1 MISLTLPIVVVAL
14 CVNGV
19 GIGGQQVVGVVDAL
33 HEASR
38 AGYPD
43 DPATQVMRY
52 LSKYLSKASMG
63 TFLVQYF
70 NSKLFQGLVAGMWSS
85 LSGAGRFV
93 SRAGSGILTDLYGF
107 PKVAFIAF
115 SLQLL
120 VAVATSLYL
129 FCCEC
134 SLANR
139 EPEAGG
145 LRWEDV
151 TVVEQ
156 GSRREDKVV
165 TGHSSPE

>member
-1 MISLTLPIVVVAL
+1 M
-14 CVNGV
+14 
-19 GIGGQQVVGVVDAL
+19 
-33 HEASR
+33 
-38 AGYPD
+38 
-43 DPATQVMRY
+43 
-52 LSKYLSKASMG
+52 K
-63 TFLVQYF
+63 F
-70 NSKLFQGLVAGMWSS
+70 FQGLVAGMWSS

-107 PKVAFIAF
+107 PKVAFIAC

-165 TGHSSPE
+165 TGHSSPVSPIQSLSRLCSPAAARRARR